1 MRGLALILLLAL
13 LLGAT
18 VQAQP
23 PRTSF
28 TGDYYLEA
36 AVSKVQPFVNEPVIY
51 TMRYYAASPTNYALR
66 EPSYA
71 GFYVAGQLTTTSAEI
86 INGRQFLVFSMQTVL
101 IPLNIGPMSIDAA
114 RVTVPATVFSDAVEL
129 SSETVRVDV
138 LPPPDPTPDGY
149 DGAVG
154 RFDAAWLVSAATAT
168 IGTPVTLRYRISGSG
183 GLPVIARPEIVVPEF
198 WRAYPLPSQ
207 ETLQFSGER
216 LIGERIF
223 EWLLIPDRA
232 GSASIETAEFA
243 FFDPEVMRYEQV
255 ALSPLRVEVIPAA
268 GGRLETGRFDRS
280 RLNQRLAL
288 VAVTGDV
295 SRAGDDSPAAVM
307 LLWVLPPL
315 VFVGVWGGQR
325 ARQAIRTQQTRRR
338 RQKAFKVALRA
349 LDRAAAHTGEE
360 AFAAIERALTGY
372 AADRLGVD
380 AIRTDHLAAETAAGG
395 LDPALAHKLEAIA
408 LQARE
413 MRYAP
418 AGMPVDSAGIIRA
431 AAAILREADQS
442 WPR

>member
-13 LLGAT
+13 LLGVT

-23 PRTSF
+23 PRTIF
-28 TGDYYLEA
+28 TGDYHLEA
-36 AVSKVQPFVNEPVIY
+36 DVSKVQPFVNEPVIY

-86 INGRQFLVFSMQTVL
+86 INGRQFLVISVQTVL
-101 IPLNIGPMSIDAA
+101 IPLNLGPQVIDTA
-114 RVTVPATVFSDAVEL
+114 RVTVPATVFSDAIEL
-129 SSETVRVDV
+129 NSESLRVDV
-138 LPPPDPTPDGY
+138 LPPPDPRPDGY
-149 DGAVG
+149 AGAVG
-154 RFDAAWLVSAATAT
+154 RFDAAWQVSAATAT

-232 GSASIETAEFA
+232 GSATIETAGFA

-288 VAVTGDV
+288 VAVTGELG
-295 SRAGDDSPAAVM
+295 RAGDDSPAAVT

-315 VFVGVWGGQR
+315 AFLGVWGGQQ
-325 ARQAIRTQQTRRR
+325 ARQAIKTQRMRVR
-338 RQKAFKVALRA
+338 HRAAFKVALRA
-349 LDRAAAHTGEE
+349 LDRAAAQAGED
-360 AFAAIERALTGY
+360 AFAVIENALTGY

-380 AIRTDHLAAETAAGG
+380 AISADHLAAEIAAGG
-395 LDPALAHKLEAIA
+395 LHPDLAHKLEAIA

-418 AGMPVDSAGIIRA
+418 AGMSVDSAGIIRA
-431 AAAILREADQS
+431 AATILREVEQS